1 MRDVYVMG
9 NILRDEFV
17 MNHHEFVT
25 RPSLVCD
32 NVQRYIYVREHLFEQ
47 RLFEAK

>member
-25 RPSLVCD
+25 RPSLVEVND
-32 NVQRYIYVREHLFEQ
+32 EDQEEGGT
-47 RLFEAK
+47 